1 MNRSRKLH
9 NWLCPALAFV
19 LYALPCLTAH
29 AQDAPPSNDP
39 GFYQEVGE
47 DYLKI
52 ELSAGTSRVLR
63 FPYDIPK
70 IVVNND
76 VVSARPISPNEI
88 MVQGTRPGISSLY
101 VHDSAGKVQT
111 IDIVVL
117 ADVRPLQEALHTLF
131 PAAQVAIRPLNQSVV
146 VTGFTAN
153 SEQTYQVMEV
163 VRDYFPTAINQLRV
177 DGNHT
182 VLLTAKVFEVSRTKL
197 RRHGID
203 WAAVLAGDFLI
214 SNPGNTISLQS
225 FFDDGVIAGQSS
237 VVGGIVDNGNQ
248 FTFLLDMLEQD
259 NLAKVLADTQL
270 VADSGRAAS
279 LLSGGRIPIPISNGL
294 TTSVQFEEFGT
305 ALDCVPIVQEDGQ
318 IRLEILAEVSD
329 VAGDLRDSVT
339 GTPGF
344 RTRTVNTAVT
354 VPAGKTI
361 AIAGIIQNRVDAE
374 LKGVPYLKEM
384 PYVGSLFRR
393 TVQTFNEVDLV
404 VIIRPEFVAP
414 VDPCELP
421 TPPGQH
427 TVAPSDY
434 DMYVRGHIEVPSR
447 CPESEL
453 GPIVPESFHGP
464 DGNFYESVPM
474 QDLPQV
480 PMQAPQQAPAIE
492 PIQQTTPVST
502 AARPRVTVE
511 KLPEAPTTQGQYLP
525 SSRRATEAPT
535 SSPADSQ
542 VLPQLMGPSGY
553 DGIDVSARPR
563 TQR

>member
-1 MNRSRKLH
+1 MNRTRSLL
-9 NWLCPALAFV
+9 NWIGSAAVFTICAVLQTQAPAQT
-19 LYALPCLTAH
+19 PS
-29 AQDAPPSNDP
+29 PPSDP
-39 GFYQEVGE
+39 GFYQDIGE
-47 DYLKI
+47 GYLKL

-70 IVVNND
+70 VVVNND
-76 VVSARPISPNEI
+76 LVSARPISPNEI
-88 MVQGTRPGISSLY
+88 MVQGTRPGIASLY
-101 VHDSAGKVQT
+101 VHDANNNVQT

-117 ADVRPLQEALHTLF
+117 ADVRPLQEALATLF
-131 PAAQVAIRPLNQSVV
+131 PSAQVTIRPLNQSVV
-146 VTGFTAN
+146 VTGFTAS
-153 SEQTYQVMEV
+153 SEQTFQVMEV
-163 VRDYFPTAINQLRV
+163 ARDFFPTAINQLRV

-203 WAAVLAGDFLI
+203 WAAVLSGDFVL
-214 SNPGNTISLQS
+214 SNPGNTINLES
-225 FFDDGVIAGQSS
+225 FFDDGTIAGQSTIL
-237 VVGGIVDNGNQ
+237 GGIVDNGNQ

-361 AIAGIIQNRVDAE
+361 AIAGIIQNRLDAE
-374 LKGVPYLKEM
+374 NKGVPYLKEM
-384 PYVGSLFRR
+384 PYIGSLFRR
-393 TVQTFNEVDLV
+393 QIQTFNEVDLV

-421 TPPGQH
+421 TPPGQQ
-427 TVAPSDY
+427 TVQPSDY

-447 CPESEL
+447 CPEQEF
-453 GPIVPESFHGP
+453 GPVVPEMLGGQEAP
-464 DGNFYESVPM
+464 YYQPVPL
-474 QDLPQV
+474 DHLPQI
-480 PMQAPQQAPAIE
+480 PAPQAAPEVEQIGQPMPVNTAI
-492 PIQQTTPVST
+492 
-502 AARPRVTVE
+502 RPRISYE
-511 KLPEAPTTQGQYLP
+511 KLPTAVESGAAFQP
-525 SSRRATEAPT
+525 SSRRSTESVPY
-535 SSPADSQ
+535 PQ
-542 VLPQLMGPSGY
+542 GQEQMLPQLMGPSGY
-553 DGIDVSARPR
+553 DGIDVSTRPR